1 MRFYIIMLTGL
12 PWVLVP
18 QQLRRSDRYRPWRLP
33 YHLTARTKHQVPHH
47 CTPPLHG
54 HPPAPLRFGTQTRHP
69 RNLGKLHN
77 SPTSWAWGTE
87 TFPFQSQQ
95 PTSPPSTPDGLDSYL
110 TQSPIPQPTRN
121 SSICRLLNRKGAFLH
136 PVI

>member
-1 MRFYIIMLTGL
+1 MRFYIIMLTGR

-18 QQLRRSDRYRPWRLP
+18 QQLRRSDRYRPWGLP

-47 CTPPLHG
+47 CMDNPPPPPHFDLVLRPVTRGISVNYLTPQP
-54 HPPAPLRFGTQTRHP
+54 HP
-69 RNLGKLHN
+69 
-77 SPTSWAWGTE
+77 WAWGTE
-87 TFPFQSQQ
+87 SFPFQSQQ
-95 PTSPPSTPDGLDSYL
+95 PTSPPSTPDGLDLYL

-121 SSICRLLNRKGAFLH
+121 SSSICRLLNRNGTFLH